1 MAWDDSVL
9 SHVVSGMTLGSM
21 ITTSSLLLHTT
32 ENFGNLFIQN
42 DIVVSDDGNQLLG
55 PQASALSALSSITV
69 GLNVVLLML
78 LSIEWY
84 RIRKSGQSIFSWDTK
99 HEKRKAF
106 KSIFSLVTL
115 AALVFGITMS
125 GLTLNF
131 VNNYDH
137 VDELE
142 PSPNPP
148 VSGENFKVRG
158 PYGIALVSTA
168 SLTLAFSSASLAW
181 MIQDLIPRQDV
192 KPYEPLSPSLP
203 SLSKKELLHV

>member
-1 MAWDDSVL
+1 MDWNDSVL
-9 SHVVSGMTLGSM
+9 SHVVSGMTLATM

-32 ENFGNLFIQN
+32 ENFGNLFIQQN
-42 DIVVSDDGNQLLG
+42 LVVSDDGNQLLG
-55 PQASALSALSSITV
+55 PQASALSALSSITI
-69 GLNVVLLML
+69 GLNVVMLML
-78 LSIEWY
+78 LSLEWY
-84 RIRKSGQSIFSWDTK
+84 RIRKTGNTIFSWDMK
-99 HEKRKAF
+99 QERRKAF
-106 KSIFSLVTL
+106 KSVFSLITL
-115 AALVFGITMS
+115 TALVFGITMN

-181 MIQDLIPRQDV
+181 MIQDLIS
-192 KPYEPLSPSLP
+192 KPDIKHEPLSPTLP
-203 SLSKKELLHV
+203 TLNRKHLLHS